1 MAEKKTYT
9 KPVATKRV
17 AASLVSGSKKSCN
30 LYRRK
35 SGTIYYH

>member
-1 MAEKKTYT
+1 MAEKKEYT

-17 AASLVSGSKKSCN
+17 ASSLVSGSKKCN

-35 SGTIYYH
+35 GGTIYYH